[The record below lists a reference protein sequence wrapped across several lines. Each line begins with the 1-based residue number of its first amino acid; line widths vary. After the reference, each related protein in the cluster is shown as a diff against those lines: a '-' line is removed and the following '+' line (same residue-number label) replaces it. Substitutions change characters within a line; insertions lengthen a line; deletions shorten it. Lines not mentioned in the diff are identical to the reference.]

1 MYTQDSLMNCI
12 MCITVITYKRKNRRC
27 LKHAITLGSNTC
39 DHKSF
44 SKGQDSRQD
53 LNYDLASAYHNICK
67 TPNRFKNSVY

>member
-1 MYTQDSLMNCI
+1 
-12 MCITVITYKRKNRRC
+12 MCITVIRENLRC
-27 LKHAITLGSNTC
+27 LKHEITLRSNTY
-39 DHKSF
+39 DHTSF